1 MEKRKIGISIG
12 NNYKIATP
20 EIIKLVAEI
29 GFGAIAPSMPLEN
42 VPFDIE
48 GIAGTARECGLKI
61 PFVHAP
67 FLRAA
72 ALWEDAGE
80 AGAFGEEELMEGIAL
95 CHRYEIPSLVV
106 HAWIGF
112 SPSDGPTELGFSRMD
127 RVVRAAEKN
136 GVSLALE
143 NTEGEEYLYALL
155 SRYEGE
161 RHVGFCYDSGHEQCY
176 NRGKDLLSL
185 YGDRLLVTHL
195 NDNLGISDPSGKIS
209 PMDDLHLLPFDGII
223 DWEKTA
229 KRLAASRLPEIL
241 NFELNIKSKPG
252 RHENDA
258 YEKMTYEQ
266 YFSEAYRRAGH
277 IRASIE
283 CVVKYLI

>member
-1 MEKRKIGISIG
+1 MEQRKIGISLG
-12 NNYKIATP
+12 NGFKIETSK
-20 EIIKLVAEI
+20 IVRLVAGI
-29 GFGAIAPSMPLEN
+29 GFGAIAPSMPLEKE
-42 VPFDIE
+42 PFDIE
-48 GIAGTARECGLKI
+48 GTVRTARECGLKI

-72 ALWEDAGE
+72 ALWEDKDE
-80 AGAFGEEELMEGIAL
+80 AGALGEEELMEGIAL
-95 CHRYEIPSLVV
+95 CHRYEIPCLVV

-112 SPSDGPTELGFSRMD
+112 APSQGPTALGFERMD

-136 GVSLALE
+136 GVSLAIE
-143 NTEGEEYLYALL
+143 NTEGEEYLHALL
-155 SRYEGE
+155 SRYGGE
-161 RHVGFCYDSGHEQCY
+161 RHVGFCFDSGHEQCY
-176 NRGKDLLSL
+176 NRGRDLLAL

-209 PMDDLHLLPFDGII
+209 PTDDLHLLPFDGII

-266 YFSEAYRRAGH
+266 YFSEAYRRAEH

-283 CVVKYLI
+283 CVAK